1 SEPNKGSQNI
11 IIETGHHQD
20 QLNTRHTINVIVNNN
35 KKERQKR
42 YREQNRDRLKQREA
56 ERRKRIQYSQSIAGP
71 STSSKT
77 NRIELNNEEI
87 ITAQSSSGSEKIQ
100 PSSIQRNDQGNELNA
115 LQKKRERQQR
125 YREQNRDK
133 LKQREAERRR
143 RLQNADVITELS
155 TSPNIEFTEIINNP
169 TIDEIGTN
177 FSCFLD
183 LQIIDSVDSLQ
194 TIEDYI
200 KSKSNF
206 QNFLNSSEVPYICKS
221 EPCILGVDEAGRGP
235 VLGPMVYG
243 VVYCPLSKNDV
254 LKSLG
259 CADSKALTKE
269 KRDDILMKMLSE
281 ENAVKN
287 VGWAAEVISPNYI
300 SNSMY
305 RRAKRSL
312 NEVSMN
318 SAIGLI
324 KKVAEMGANI
334 KEVYVDTVGP
344 PEKYQAKLSEIF
356 PDYIITVAKKADSI
370 YPIVSAASI
379 VAKVTRDRALKVWQF
394 HEGIDLDHT
403 QFGSGYPGDPLT
415 KKFIRE
421 QIDNVF
427 GYPLLVRFSWS
438 TAELMLQEKAVTC
451 TFEEIEE
458 PGSTKKSGTKS
469 ISTFFSQKNEDVK
482 PKRKRH
488 KFFDERCLTMDNCFE

>member
-1 SEPNKGSQNI
+1 M
-11 IIETGHHQD
+11 
-20 QLNTRHTINVIVNNN
+20 
-35 KKERQKR
+35 
-42 YREQNRDRLKQREA
+42 
-56 ERRKRIQYSQSIAGP
+56 
-71 STSSKT
+71 
-77 NRIELNNEEI
+77 
-87 ITAQSSSGSEKIQ
+87 
-100 PSSIQRNDQGNELNA
+100 
-115 LQKKRERQQR
+115 
-125 YREQNRDK
+125 
-133 LKQREAERRR
+133 
-143 RLQNADVITELS
+143 
-155 TSPNIEFTEIINNP
+155 
-169 TIDEIGTN
+169 
-177 FSCFLD
+177 
-183 LQIIDSVDSLQ
+183 DSLQ
-194 TIEDYI
+194 AVEDYV

-206 QNFLNSSEVPYICKS
+206 QNFLNCSEVPDICKS
-221 EPCILGVDEAGRGP
+221 EPCMLGVDEAGRGP

-243 VVYCPLSKNDV
+243 VAYCPLNTNDV

-259 CADSKALTKE
+259 CADSKALTEE

-305 RRAKRSL
+305 RRAKHSL

-356 PDYIITVAKKADSI
+356 PDYKITVAKKADSI

-379 VAKVTRDRALKVWQF
+379 VAKVTRDHALKVWQF
-394 HEGIDLDHT
+394 HEGLDLDHI

-421 QIDNVF
+421 QIDNIF

-438 TAELMLQEKAVTC
+438 TAELMLQEKAATC

-458 PGSTKKSGTKS
+458 PGTTKKSGTKS

-488 KFFDERCLTMDNCFE
+488 KFFDERCLTMDNCLE